1 MDGLRSTVK
10 ILKIGAVLPRAC
22 ARRHPADRE
31 RPDFPLLALLTGAPQ
46 LAKSST
52 EFSRHWL
59 KEPPDVAKPDLGTKR
74 LCGSCGA
81 KFYDLNKTPIVCPKC
96 ETVFIPVAAARAR
109 PEAAKVAPEPVA
121 EAIVPET
128 ADAEFVSLEDA
139 EAEQQGKKPAAAVGA
154 EAAEADDDGDDALED
169 AAFIEEQEEGADVTD
184 IIGETIEK
192 EEET

>member
-1 MDGLRSTVK
+1 
-10 ILKIGAVLPRAC
+10 
-22 ARRHPADRE
+22 
-31 RPDFPLLALLTGAPQ
+31 
-46 LAKSST
+46 
-52 EFSRHWL
+52 
-59 KEPPDVAKPDLGTKR
+59 VAKPDLGTKR

-96 ETVFIPVAAARAR
+96 ETVFVPVVATTRGRAEAPKPVA
-109 PEAAKVAPEPVA
+109 PVAVA

-128 ADAEFVSLEDA
+128 ADAEFVSLDEA
-139 EAEQQGKKPAAAVGA
+139 EAEQQGKKPAVAGA
-154 EAAEADDDGDDALED
+154 EGAEDEPAADDPIED